1 VVIRTFARLK
11 PTEACNRPHMH
22 NRCIQSGPAFREH
35 RHRVGGASHL
45 ISLGASKSLSAI
57 SSLSTWRAGR
67 GIEGI
72 EMVGLQHSHSQTLLL
87 LHSETPYCFPAFSW
101 GTVVSSAA
109 EQRHLILTINDSS

>member
-1 VVIRTFARLK
+1 MVIRTLARLK

-67 GIEGI
+67 GIEI
-72 EMVGLQHSHSQTLLL
+72 LGLVQHSQSQLC
-87 LHSETPYCFPAFSW
+87 CFSIP
-101 GTVVSSAA
+101 
-109 EQRHLILTINDSS
+109 RHLTASQPLHGELLYQVPQTRDT